1 MFQEKVALI
10 TGGASGLGRTITKT
24 LAKNG
29 YQVIIHYYTNEKKAI
44 ELQKE
49 IKEKYHEKATIIKCD
64 LSNEQEIN
72 QMIEKIKNE
81 KIKINYL
88 VNNAALCVDSLFEDK
103 TKDNFMKTLEVN
115 VVGTFLLS
123 RLVGDMMYENRQG
136 VIVNLSS
143 TNGIDQYF
151 PMSIDYDASKAAI
164 NSLTHN
170 LALQFAPYVRVNAI
184 APGWVKTEN
193 EMKGLDDL
201 YIKSEEEKIFI
212 KRFAEEEEIAN
223 IVLFLLSDQSSYI
236 NNQIIKADG
245 GVHS

>member
-88 VNNAALCVDSLFEDK
+88 VNNADFRSKC
-103 TKDNFMKTLEVN
+103 
-115 VVGTFLLS
+115 S
-123 RLVGDMMYENRQG
+123 RN
-136 VIVNLSS
+136 
-143 TNGIDQYF
+143 
-151 PMSIDYDASKAAI
+151 
-164 NSLTHN
+164 
-170 LALQFAPYVRVNAI
+170 
-184 APGWVKTEN
+184 
-193 EMKGLDDL
+193 
-201 YIKSEEEKIFI
+201 IFT
-212 KRFAEEEEIAN
+212 
-223 IVLFLLSDQSSYI
+223 
-236 NNQIIKADG
+236 
-245 GVHS
+245 